1 VNIAVIGTGYV
12 GLVTGVC
19 LADFGLHVTCVDKD
33 RARIRVLADGGVPIH
48 EPRLA
53 EMLRKNLMEGRL
65 DFTTDAGAAVARSLV
80 IFIAVGTPSRA
91 DGGSDLRDVEA
102 AARTIAAHLDGY
114 RVVVTKSTVPVG
126 TGRRI
131 RQILHEHNGH
141 GPGTLFDV
149 ASNPEFLREGS
160 AVEDFLR
167 PDRIVIGADSPQ
179 AIAILRDLYRPL
191 YLIETPFVITT
202 IETAELIKY
211 AANAFL
217 AMKISFMNEMANLC
231 EALGADVHVL
241 AKALG
246 LDKRIGPK
254 FLHPGPGFGGSC
266 FPKDTRALVRLAR
279 GHGCPTLLTE
289 ATVDVN
295 ERQKL
300 RMVDKITT
308 ALGVADAGSL
318 AGLTIGVLGVA
329 FKPNTD
335 DIREAP
341 ALVIIRELLRR
352 GAAVQAYDPAAME
365 QAAGVLPE
373 VSYRSDAY
381 SAADAADALVLL
393 TEWNQFRNLDLAR
406 LKTQMRRPVLLD
418 LRNVCEPELVEA
430 FGFHYEG
437 VGRGRGLAVRGL
449 APMSRGLDSA
459 AAHDNGVSIAG
470 APRVDPRSPE
480 SPETPA
486 ATC

>member
-33 RARIRVLADGGVPIH
+33 EARIRTLAAGEVPIH

-53 EMLRKNLMEGRL
+53 EILQKNLAEARL
-65 DFTTDAGAAVARSLV
+65 EFTTDAASAIARSLV
-80 IFIAVGTPSRA
+80 IFIAVGTPPRA
-91 DGGSDLRDVEA
+91 DGGCDIRDVEE
-102 AARTIAAHLDGY
+102 AARVVARHLDGY

-131 RQILHEHNGH
+131 RQILHGQDGH
-141 GPGTLFDV
+141 APGTVFDV

-167 PDRIVIGADSPQ
+167 PDRVVIGADSAQ
-179 AIAILRDLYRPL
+179 AVAILRDLYRPL

-202 IETAELIKY
+202 VETAELIKY

-217 AMKISFMNEMANLC
+217 ATKISFMNEMANLC
-231 EALGADVHVL
+231 EAIGADVHVL

-246 LDKRIGPK
+246 LDKRIGSK

-266 FPKDTRALVRLAR
+266 FPKDTRALARLAR
-279 GHGCPTLLTE
+279 AHACPSRLTE
-289 ATVDVN
+289 ATVEVN
-295 ERQKL
+295 ERQTL
-300 RMVDKITT
+300 RMLDKIT
-308 ALGVADAGSL
+308 AAVGVDDPQSL
-318 AGLTIGVLGVA
+318 TGLTIGVLGLA

-352 GAAVQAYDPAAME
+352 GASVQAYDPAAMGH
-365 QAAGVLPE
+365 AARLLPE
-373 VSYRSDAY
+373 VQCRKDAY
-381 SAADAADALVLL
+381 GTAEDADALVLV

-406 LKTQMRRPVLLD
+406 LKTLMRRPVLVD
-418 LRNVCEPELVEA
+418 LRNVYEPQIATAL
-430 FGFHYEG
+430 GFRYEG
-437 VGRGRGLAVRGL
+437 VGRGGA
-449 APMSRGLDSA
+449 ATSPA
-459 AAHDNGVSIAG
+459 AAMAAT
-470 APRVDPRSPE
+470 APDSVGPSTDGR
-480 SPETPA
+480 A